1 MSENNTDNVTSIVE
15 NNTGLV
21 YTVAQK
27 FGKNGADFDDLV
39 SAGFTGLLSGAQ
51 KVDSGEYDS
60 EKSKLSTFLSVWISG
75 AIRRELKNLN
85 NTVRVPEHALTAGVT
100 VECGSIPEE
109 FDVADQSNES
119 ALSSDMTALLGTIS
133 EEDKTLL
140 IRNVV
145 NGESVRAIGA
155 SLGVSGAAVSK
166 RIRRIREELLS
177 NA

>member
-1 MSENNTDNVTSIVE
+1 MDVNTICE

-39 SAGFTGLLSGAQ
+39 SAGMVGLLQGAQ
-51 KVDSGEYDS
+51 KMVNGEYDPERS
-60 EKSKLSTFLSVWISG
+60 AESTFLSVWISG

-85 NTVRVPEHALTAGVT
+85 NTVRVPEWALTAGET
-100 VECGSIPEE
+100 VECGSIADD
-109 FDVADQSNES
+109 FDVADESTES
-119 ALSSDMTALLGTIS
+119 ALSTDLTALLGTIS
-133 EEDKTLL
+133 EDDRNLL

-145 NGESVRAIGA
+145 NGESVRAIGE

-166 RIRRIREELLS
+166 RIRKIRETLLS

>member
-1 MSENNTDNVTSIVE
+1 MTDQTVDTICE

-21 YTVAQK
+21 YTIAQK

-39 SAGFTGLLSGAQ
+39 SAGMTGLFTGAQ
-51 KVDSGEYDS
+51 KVVSGEYDS
-60 EKSKLSTFLSVWISG
+60 ERSAESTFLSVWITG

-100 VECGSIPEE
+100 VECGSIADD
-109 FDVADQSNES
+109 FDVEDTSNES
-119 ALSSDMTALLGTIS
+119 GISSDLAQLLGTIPS
-133 EEDKTLL
+133 EDRQLL
-140 IRNVV
+140 LRNIV
-145 NGESVRAIGA
+145 NGESVRSIGE

-166 RIRRIREELLS
+166 RIRKIREVLLS